1 MKIFKKIGALLLASA
16 LCFSLGACNKDEV
29 IDGSKITNVQFTLEF
44 YDANNTVIDTR
55 TVAAKLYNNSA
66 PQTVKH
72 ITELIKAGYY
82 DNTCVSNASSS
93 WCEFGAYEYNADG
106 NFVKKAYSGT
116 SVSNKYNY
124 NGGIYGE
131 FEKNGFD
138 NQILSLSAGALV
150 LVHNTESDGE
160 ISAYNTGKATIAVCF
175 SGTKFTKSEYCVFGQ
190 LVKTDAAKA
199 PDDYEAP
206 EDSVDRR
213 YMSSYEIFQTV
224 SKLATSKEGEVET
237 QIYYDEV
244 NDQVYTTVTDSAASD
259 VEYYK
264 GYPEENTQLT
274 QDEIDDF
281 NENKSKYIVIPATR
295 VIIKT
300 AKVK

>member
-1 MKIFKKIGALLLASA
+1 MKILKKIGALLLASA
-16 LCFSLGACNKDEV
+16 LCFSLGACGNDEV
-29 IDGSKITNVQFTLEF
+29 IDGSKITNVEFTLEF
-44 YDANNTVIDTR
+44 YDANNNLVETK

-72 ITELIKAGYY
+72 VTELIKAGYY
-82 DNTCVSNASSS
+82 NNTCVSNTSSS
-93 WCEFGAYEYNADG
+93 WCEFGAYEYDTDG
-106 NFVKKAYSGT
+106 NFVKKEYNGT
-116 SVSNKYNY
+116 SVSKKYDY
-124 NGGIYGE
+124 DGGIYGE

-150 LVHNTESDGE
+150 LVHDTESNGE

-175 SGTKFTKSEYCVFGQ
+175 SGTKFTKSEYCIFGQ
-190 LVKTDAAKA
+190 LVKTDAATA
-199 PDDYEAP
+199 PDDYEEP
-206 EDSVDRR
+206 EDSVDRT

-224 SKLATSKEGEVET
+224 SKLATSKDGEIET
-237 QIYYDEV
+237 QVYYDEA
-244 NDQVYTTVTDSAASD
+244 NDQIYTTVTDSAASD
-259 VEYYK
+259 VVYYK
-264 GYPEENTQLT
+264 GYPEGNVELT

-281 NENKSKYIVIPATR
+281 KDNKSDYIVIPATR

>member
-1 MKIFKKIGALLLASA
+1 MKILKKIGALLLASA
-16 LCFSLGACNKDEV
+16 LCFSLCACGDDEV
-29 IDGSKITNVQFTLEF
+29 IDGSKITNVEFTLEF
-44 YDANNTVIDTR
+44 YDANNDLVETK

-82 DNTCVSNASSS
+82 NNTCVSNTSSS
-93 WCEFGAYEYNADG
+93 WCEFGAYEYDADG
-106 NFVKKAYSGT
+106 NFVKKEYNGT
-116 SVSNKYNY
+116 SVSKKYAY
-124 NGGIYGE
+124 DGGIYGE
-131 FEKNGFD
+131 FEKNGFE

-150 LVHNTESDGE
+150 LVHDTESNGE

-175 SGTKFTKSEYCVFGQ
+175 SGTKFTKSEYCIFGQ
-190 LVKTDAAKA
+190 LVKTDATTA
-199 PDDYEAP
+199 PDDYEEP
-206 EDSVDRR
+206 EDSVDRT

-224 SKLATSKEGEVET
+224 SKLATSKDGEIET
-237 QIYYDEV
+237 QVYYDEA
-244 NDQVYTTVTDSAASD
+244 NDQIYTTVTDSAASD
-259 VEYYK
+259 VVYYK
-264 GYPEENTQLT
+264 GYPEGNVELT

-281 NENKSKYIVIPATR
+281 NDNKSDYIVIPATR